1 MTINN
6 NIFLYSILILFGI
19 FISSCR
25 NTTPK
30 NKAFVSETFQNR
42 VIDDGTKQ
50 IHDKNDEGFYTNHF
64 SIDKITLQH
73 PDLITETELTKNT
86 NINWRSVASFD
97 SVLNFK
103 NFLSPN
109 INRVVYVIEYVYEE
123 KEISRLLSLGSD
135 DGIKIWVNSQEIY
148 SRNKWRGLRIN
159 DDLVQ
164 VEFREGWNTIVYKV
178 SQGGGG
184 WGLYRKL
191 QNPDKLESIIR
202 SKIDD
207 IYNDILETVII
218 GSGENLHLNIDPRS
232 EIDSFNNVHIS
243 LHQTDKDGQQTTIF
257 DQLFVGKDIPEEI
270 NVPTTFSG
278 IGLFTIEIKNNTK
291 ILFKEEIP
299 IFSKRFVEEYYNKL
313 SDDLKKD
320 DELLWAKKNG
330 FKVLYEKGKESST
343 RLLAEALRDVLEYQN
358 EKKIS
363 HGFNVL
369 GYRSEFDQSI
379 QTYTLF
385 SPSGSISKKAVIIM
399 HGEYDKD
406 SDYWYSYEG
415 GSHATTTN
423 RIASSISNNL
433 VLIMTH
439 GRGIKNYLGEAVEEI
454 PLIAKELKSYRE
466 IKELNILVWSKGA
479 ISLFELLK
487 IIDVKL
493 NSIGIISPY
502 VPDSEIEMQQLISY
516 IKINYPDLEWFIRH
530 GLNDADSP
538 ISRTRKF
545 VELLRKNNYIVD
557 YEEIPY
563 STHWNY
569 IYDQEHEY
577 YKYVSE
583 N

>member
-1 MTINN
+1 MTINT
-6 NIFLYSILILFGI
+6 NIFLYSILILFGT

-42 VIDDGTKQ
+42 FVDDGTTQ
-50 IHDKNDEGFYTNHF
+50 IHDQDDQGFYTNHF
-64 SIDKITLQH
+64 SIEKVIFQH

-86 NINWRSVASFD
+86 NINWSSVASFD

-109 INRVVYVIEYVYEE
+109 INRVVYVIEYVFEE
-123 KEISRLLSLGSD
+123 DEISRLLSLGSD

-164 VEFREGWNTIVYKV
+164 VDFREGWNTIVYKV

-191 QNPDKLESIIR
+191 QNPDMLESIIR
-202 SKIDD
+202 SKISD

-218 GSGENLHLNIDPRS
+218 GSEENLRLKIDPRS
-232 EIDSFNNVHIS
+232 EIDSFNNVGIS
-243 LHQTDKDGQQTTIF
+243 LHQTDKDDLQKTIF
-257 DQLFVGKDIPEEI
+257 EQSFIGKNIPEEI
-270 NVPTTFSG
+270 NIPTTFSG
-278 IGLFTIEIKNNTK
+278 VGLFTIEIRNNAK
-291 ILFKEEIP
+291 VLFKEEIP
-299 IFSKRFVEEYYNKL
+299 VFSKRFVEEYYNKL
-313 SDDLKKD
+313 FDDLKKD
-320 DELLWAKKNG
+320 DELFWAKKNG

-423 RIASSISNNL
+423 RIASSIRWNL
-433 VLIMTH
+433 NLIMTH
-439 GRGIKNYLGEAVEEI
+439 GRGIQNYLGEAEEEL
-454 PLIAKELKSYRE
+454 PLISKQLSSLSK
-466 IKELNILVWSKGA
+466 IKASHILVWSKGTT
-479 ISLFELLK
+479 SLLELLK
-487 IIDVKL
+487 TADL
-493 NSIGIISPY
+493 NLHSIGLISPF
-502 VPDSEIEMQQLISY
+502 VPDNKIEMQQLISY
-516 IKINYPDLEWFIRH
+516 IKVRYPELKWFIRH

-545 VELLRKNNYIVD
+545 VELLRKNNFKVD

-577 YKYVSE
+577 YKYVLQ